1 MRADRESIMNDI
13 LIEKVL
19 STAIERAEL
28 EGLVQTSISLRYL
41 KADLEEALQEH
52 KRNVIGK
59 ILIFPPIKTS
69 GTTKC

>member
-1 MRADRESIMNDI
+1 MNDI

-59 ILIFPPIKTS
+59 ILSFPPIKTS